1 MNNYCIIRYSGS
13 EKAPYGNWI
22 TSTNLGI
29 NRLIYIDSGEGGYIK
44 DGVKIPF
51 KKDCLYLIPGSA
63 HFIPTYSSYESDET
77 RLYHTYANFEI
88 VPPVV
93 SKDVL
98 CLDSFD
104 DDEAQAVVEAFKV
117 FCIQSARAGDFN
129 RLDDASQ
136 AFLKATIVFLVDK
149 IAKKS
154 NIETVK
160 DEVILNALTIMH
172 EKLDQKLTIADIAS
186 LCYLSPNGFIRRFK
200 RVVGETPYSYL
211 KKLKIRTAQNMR
223 MSGATLEEIA
233 EKCGYS
239 DPSSLL
245 HAIGKKDTEP
255 IA

>member
-1 MNNYCIIRYSGS
+1 MNNYCKLNYSGS
-13 EKAPYGNWI
+13 EKAPYNWI
-22 TSTNLGI
+22 TSTNIGI
-29 NRLIYIDSGEGGYIK
+29 NRLIYVNGGEGGYLK
-44 DGVKIPF
+44 DGIKIPF
-51 KKDCLYLIPGSA
+51 KKDCLYLIPASA
-63 HFIPTYSSYESDET
+63 HFIPTYTSYASDEA
-77 RLYHTYANFEI
+77 RLDHTYANFEI
-88 VPPVV
+88 VPPII

-104 DDEAQAVVEAFKV
+104 DDETRAVVEAFKV
-117 FCIQSARAGDFN
+117 FCIQSAKEKGFDK
-129 RLDDASQ
+129 LDNASQ

-149 IAKKS
+149 IAQKS
-154 NIETVK
+154 NLETVK

-223 MSGATLEEIA
+223 MSGITLQEIA

-239 DPSSLL
+239 DSSSLL
-245 HAIGKKDTEP
+245 HAIEKKTEP